1 MATPVTRQHTRYFN
15 PLGGVFVERVAEG
28 TEGAV
33 KRTTSPK
40 TGQPKEVWEIH
51 FEDVGGRLT
60 SIEVEETDFGKK
72 YKLGFN
78 YVGEFHSVSIPVE
91 SRYGDSLMN
100 KIGSVDLSKDFM
112 LKCYSFTPKGEAKKR
127 EGINIFQNDQKLPYY
142 FTQEDPKGKP
152 APEEN
157 MDADDWKIY
166 NIKARKFYAAFIK
179 DLDAKLK
186 QSKPAEFAKDVKAP
200 QINDKQE
207 PEPEPDDQSDDLPF
221 VLFLPLALGLLSQ
234 FA

>member
-1 MATPVTRQHTRYFN
+1 MATPVTKQHTRYFN
-15 PLGGVFVERVAEG
+15 PLGSVFVERVTED

-33 KRTTSPK
+33 KRTTAPK
-40 TGQPKEVWEIH
+40 TGQPKTVWEIH

-78 YVGEFHSVSIPVE
+78 YVGELHSVSIPVE

-100 KIGSVDLSKDFM
+100 KIGSVDLTKDFM

-127 EGINIFQNDQKLPYY
+127 EGLNIFQDGVKLPYY

-179 DLDAKLK
+179 ELDGKLK
-186 QSKPAEFAKDVKAP
+186 QSKPAEFAKDVQAP
-200 QINDKQE
+200 QIKDKQE
-207 PEPEPDDQSDDLPF
+207 HTSEESSDLPF